1 MNENI
6 QNYLTT
12 IADNQQGV
20 YDAGIEQGKK
30 QEYNDFWDGYLSDDY
45 RQFSYAF
52 AGEGWTD
59 KNFRPNKDII
69 PRKGANF
76 MFSQSLITNLEA
88 LIERQGIVFDLS
100 NAQRVDYMFSSCRT
114 LTQLPVLNFSKA
126 TTNSFQQTFYYCTN
140 LHTIRKLIL
149 PVENA
154 NRTNLYLNTF
164 NNCSSLANIEVEG
177 NIVQTISFSSSP
189 LTVASMKSIISCLKD
204 FTDTSDVGKYT
215 VTFKRYDSSIGYTA
229 FEDLEAEGATAEYN
243 GTPCTWLELIAHKK
257 WNLG

>member
-1 MNENI
+1 MSIAEKFEV
-6 QNYLTT
+6 
-12 IADNQQGV
+12 IADEV
-20 YDAGIEQGKK
+20 YEAGKEK
-30 QEYNDFWDGYLSDDY
+30 EYNDFWDEYLSEKSM
-45 RQFSYAF
+45 QFAHAF

-69 PRKGANF
+69 PRKGANY

-100 NAQRVDYMFSSCRT
+100 NAQRVDYMFSNCKS

-126 TTNSFQQTFYYCTN
+126 TANSFQQTFYYCTN

-177 NIVQTISFSSSP
+177 NIVQTISFADSP
-189 LTVASMKSIISCLKD
+189 LTVESMKSIISCLKD
-204 FTDTSDVGKYT
+204 FTGTSNKFSYT
-215 VTFKRYDSSIGYTA
+215 VTFKSTA
-229 FEDLEAEGATAEYN
+229 FDALEAEGATAEYN
-243 GTPCTWLELIAHKK
+243 GVACPWAELIDHKK
-257 WNLG
+257 WNLVR